1 MNIGDI
7 IKSKRQKKNMTQTE
21 LAEKL
26 NVTPQAMSRWEMGI
40 SYPDIAMVPLI
51 SEVLWVSADELP
63 GIVPSYK
70 KPERSFIVLQQ
81 YPYCLTVG
89 FCSGK
94 AYYMCLPAAGF
105 CETILSP
112 TIYA

>member
-7 IKSKRQKKNMTQTE
+7 IKSKRQKKNMAQTE

-26 NVTPQAMSRWEMGI
+26 NVTPQAVSRWEMGI

-70 KPERSFIVLQQ
+70 KPERSRKPGRI
-81 YPYCLTVG
+81 
-89 FCSGK
+89 
-94 AYYMCLPAAGF
+94 
-105 CETILSP
+105 P
-112 TIYA
+112 TRSSTKVRQTLGTY